1 MRLYFVWLLPGRAEA
16 PQPPSPHQSLP
27 EAEAAS
33 RNLPEGLPLPF
44 LHGGRCLPLT
54 GSWWETLAGQAG
66 AALERGHEGDTFG
79 AGRAVVS
86 TRPGCAQ
93 GQCHGPAVS
102 RGLPRCPSPVG
113 STRQGTAQEGLL
125 GAVTNPGKRHGEQG
139 VTSQQP
145 HGLPNQPATN
155 PGPTR
160 ARDVPEQ
167 IFQMCATECFRQG
180 GAAILPTAKSGSSS
194 G

>member
-1 MRLYFVWLLPGRAEA
+1 MAAAWQGRG
-16 PQPPSPHQSLP
+16 SPATLTSPSLP